1 MKKNIFGFNQLY
13 PWLMAWLLLGCG
25 PTSEVFTDY
34 DRSANLDDY
43 NTFGW
48 LPLTAIEGRN
58 NPLYYNEL
66 NDKRIK
72 TAVGNQLENRS
83 YTFSENPELLIHYH
97 IIIDD
102 KTIVRTDPYGYYYG
116 PYWMRTEVN
125 VYEYREGT
133 LIIDLMDADTNSL
146 VWRGWIT
153 SFLKNNDPEK
163 MEESIDKA
171 VRMMFSKYPYRAS
184 NSEQKIDFQD

>member
-1 MKKNIFGFNQLY
+1 MI
-13 PWLMAWLLLGCG
+13 AWLLVSCG
-25 PTSEVFTDY
+25 PTSQVFTDY
-34 DRSANLDDY
+34 DRTANLNEY
-43 NTFGW
+43 QTFGW
-48 LPLTAIEGRN
+48 LPPTNIETRN

-72 TAVGNQLENRS
+72 TAIAKQLESRD
-83 YTFSENPELLIHYH
+83 YQFSEDPEMIIHYH
-97 IIIDD
+97 IILED
-102 KTIVRTDPYGYYYG
+102 KTVVRTDPYGYYYG

-153 SFLKNNDPEK
+153 SFLKNSDPNN
-163 MEESIDKA
+163 MEESVDKA
-171 VRMMFSKYPYRAS
+171 VRMIFAEYPYRAS
-184 NSEQKIDFQD
+184 KSEQKIDFQD